1 MPLCCK
7 ISDMNFVEFLR
18 NESSSSELD
27 DSGGDNVLCLHNEA
41 DTSTVDLSLHKDWYL
56 SLMHVNSLQ
65 YCFQEKAQR
74 RGF

>member
-1 MPLCCK
+1 M
-7 ISDMNFVEFLR
+7 ISDVNFVEFLR

-65 YCFQEKAQR
+65 FFFRKEFEV
-74 RGF
+74 GGIN